1 MCIGPDDGSQVVP
14 DPIAPMDMTFV
25 SLPPT
30 LIPMSLPF
38 ITINGPISIEPIPG
52 MFSMVF
58 IPPISPGEGLAM
70 GIGIFIFCSGEACG
84 FGEAVG
90 ICMPGIFICV
100 CGDAE
105 GDACGI
111 CIPGIFICFCG
122 DVEGVACGICIPGL
136 FICIC

>member
-52 MFSMVF
+52 MFPMPF

-70 GIGIFIFCSGEACG
+70 GIGIFIFCSGVPCG
-84 FGEAVG
+84 FGEAAG

-100 CGDAE
+100 CGGAE
-105 GDACGI
+105 GDDCGI
-111 CIPGIFICFCG
+111 CIPGMFI
-122 DVEGVACGICIPGL
+122 
-136 FICIC
+136 